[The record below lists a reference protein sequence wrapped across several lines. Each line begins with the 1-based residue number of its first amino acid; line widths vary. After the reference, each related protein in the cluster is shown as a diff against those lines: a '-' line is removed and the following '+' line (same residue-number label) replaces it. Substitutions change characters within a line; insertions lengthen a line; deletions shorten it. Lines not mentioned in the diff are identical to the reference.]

1 MNQDDIIR
9 MAREAGFHC
18 YNGCADGIDADLERF
33 FQAAYA
39 AGAVAEREACAKV
52 AENRWLNKA
61 NCTAEEM
68 YELQKQSIATAIRAR
83 GQK

>member
-33 FQAAYA
+33 FQAAYD
-39 AGAVAEREACAKV
+39 AGADAEREEILTYAKSE
-52 AENRWLNKA
+52 AFNRMHGEGSPYA
-61 NCTAEEM
+61 
-68 YELQKQSIATAIRAR
+68 YELVNYIRAR
-83 GQK
+83 GQA